1 MNGGYHQHIKRHL
14 LIITSD
20 IIVSFTHPQQTIYV
34 LKNKT
39 TFKLISPFLSS
50 HFLLRPLAQMSL
62 QKKKKKKRKKKHLI
76 SKKVNE

>member
-62 QKKKKKKRKKKHLI
+62 QKEEEEEKKEKTFNIKK
-76 SKKVNE
+76 SE